1 MCQGRQLSVS
11 SDYTLTYRKEAVKY
25 IAKQEKAVQ
34 ERIAQGL
41 RGLLNNPPTGDIKQ
55 MKGYIGLY
63 RLRIGTIRVL
73 FEIGRSEKVIYIRA
87 IDSRGGVY
95 K

>member
-1 MCQGRQLSVS
+1 MS
-11 SDYTLTYRKEAVKY
+11 SDYTLTYHKEAVKY

-41 RGLLNNPPTGDIKQ
+41 RGLLNDPPAGDIKQ
-55 MKGYIGLY
+55 MKGYTGLY
-63 RLRIGTIRVL
+63 RLRFGTIRVL
-73 FEIGRSEKVIYIRA
+73 FEISRSEKVIYIRA
-87 IDSRGGVY
+87 IDSRGGIY

>member
-1 MCQGRQLSVS
+1 MS
-11 SDYTLTYRKEAVKY
+11 SGYRLIYHRDTVKF

-41 RGLLNNPPTGDIKQ
+41 KGLRVIPPRGDIKP
-55 MKGYIGLY
+55 MKGYQGLY
-63 RLRIGTIRVL
+63 RLRIGTFRVL
-73 FEIGRSEKVIYIRA
+73 FEIQHSDKVIYIQA
-87 IDSRGGVY
+87 IDFRGGIY

>member
-1 MCQGRQLSVS
+1 MSL
-11 SDYTLTYRKEAVKY
+11 DYTLTYHKEAVKF

-34 ERIAQGL
+34 ERIIQGL
-41 RGLLNNPPTGDIKQ
+41 KGLLNDPPAGDIKQ

-73 FEIGRSEKVIYIRA
+73 FEISRSGKVVYIRT
-87 IDSRGGVY
+87 IDFRGGIY